1 MKSEDT
7 VIKSD
12 IPVELDDPE
21 QSEDETEVKSEI
33 KSVEPIEEI
42 KSKPEPPAQ
51 IAAADLR
58 QNRKSLDKS
67 DLRQNRT
74 SSDKSDLRQNR
85 TSLDK
90 SGPSRGDKS
99 NHHILDQVKNLIGNS
114 KSDSQMKI
122 DPEGKQ
128 LQIDDLIIIPNNMT
142 TPHPEGGS
150 ALQNLAKIASRY
162 QNSSNSGNAINK
174 DIKELD
180 MSTGHASAAKKPRL
194 EEPLTQAPPST
205 PMAMPPKPSATTT
218 TATTS
223 QSLAALTSMNPMAM
237 TPAQQQS
244 LFAMLQPG
252 LFMPPKAATPST
264 PGATSSATPSS
275 KTAMAALFSPFA
287 ASLGT
292 DPSKLDPEAMK
303 LLQMFDSTLK
313 AAVGAASQAT
323 PTTTGHTHKSSSSS
337 PKPRN
342 ASGSS
347 STASSPCLLSAKDR
361 DRNKITRL
369 PADAKRPPSLQ
380 GHSPCAFAQTSTIYT
395 NPYADLTKAKE
406 STTSTNSSSSVS
418 DGALDL
424 TSNSLSGRGL
434 SRRLPPPHLPAPS
447 TLSLGHDPRG
457 MASHA
462 HQSSTKGLNL
472 RKESSLKAPPPIS
485 HHGMMDLS
493 SSSSRQKNEGVAKVS
508 PFSTEALL
516 SKSSSVLPSRSRT
529 PSSQQPPQNFTSA
542 SGSKKAMEDSHRA
555 TPPRASPAP
564 LAPSGNF
571 SRPLFSPQ
579 TSTGSSATSDKSRTS
594 PWHTPMTSASVRP
607 VNTSVTSAAIKP
619 AIPVSPVVREDKN
632 KTSDHLSFQV
642 LIKFLSIFMV
652 VFGECIVY
660 F

>member
-12 IPVELDDPE
+12 MPIELDEPE
-21 QSEDETEVKSEI
+21 QLEDETEMKYEI
-33 KSVEPIEEI
+33 KTVEPIEEI

-58 QNRKSLDKS
+58 QNRTSL
-67 DLRQNRT
+67 
-74 SSDKSDLRQNR
+74 DKSDLRQNR

-90 SGPSRGDKS
+90 SDPSRGDKN
-99 NHHILDQVKNLIGNS
+99 NHHILDQVKTLMGNS

-142 TPHPEGGS
+142 APHPEGGS

-162 QNSSNSGNAINK
+162 QNSSNSGNASNR

-205 PMAMPPKPSATTT
+205 PMAMPPKPSATPT

-223 QSLAALTSMNPMAM
+223 QSLAALTSMNTMAM

-264 PGATSSATPSS
+264 PSATSRATPSS
-275 KTAMAALFSPFA
+275 KTAMEALFSPFA

-292 DPSKLDPEAMK
+292 DPSKLGPEAMK

-323 PTTTGHTHKSSSSS
+323 PTTTGGHTHKSSSSS

-347 STASSPCLLSAKDR
+347 STASSPCLQSAKDR

-406 STTSTNSSSSVS
+406 STTSTANSSSSVS

-434 SRRLPPPHLPAPS
+434 LSSRLPPPHLPAPP
-447 TLSLGHDPRG
+447 TLSLGHAPRHG

-493 SSSSRQKNEGVAKVS
+493 SNSSSRQKNEGVAKVS

-529 PSSQQPPQNFTSA
+529 PSSQQPPQNFISSA
-542 SGSKKAMEDSHRA
+542 SAASKKAMEDSHHRA

-564 LAPSGNF
+564 LASSGNF

-579 TSTGSSATSDKSRTS
+579 TSTGSSATSDKSRAS

-607 VNTSVTSAAIKP
+607 VNTSVTSAATKP

-642 LIKFLSIFMV
+642 IN
-652 VFGECIVY
+652 
-660 F
+660 